1 MILRLTRDLGINLA
15 GVEVILS
22 MRKKMEQM
30 QEQMEEAMRQ
40 MMERV
45 KKEVQKELME
55 REKELKYPL
64 VKSGRTIKIKIDK
77 E

>member
-1 MILRLTRDLGINLA
+1 
-15 GVEVILS
+15 
-22 MRKKMEQM
+22 
-30 QEQMEEAMRQ
+30 
-40 MMERV
+40 
-45 KKEVQKELME
+45 ME